1 MYLQIFTEC
10 KCYSVPSLVE
20 KKTKKGTLFTCMAMI
35 SIMTSGQFKTK
46 MYLQ

>member
-10 KCYSVPSLVE
+10 QCYSVPSLVGQIS
-20 KKTKKGTLFTCMAMI
+20 KKGTLFTCMAMI